1 MNLVKFR
8 MENFSFKVLKKV
20 KYLFFALKTDRFKN
34 IDTFVGTSHFTKLC
48 EDRIQKSSIET
59 DVTVM

>member
-1 MNLVKFR
+1 MNSVKFR

-20 KYLFFALKTDRFKN
+20 KYLFFALKMDKFKN
-34 IDTFVGTSHFTKLC
+34 IDTFLGTSHFPKFC
-48 EDRIQKSSIET
+48 KDRIQKPSIET